1 MSGRIL
7 QLYNADPKGVV
18 TSRVCPLPDLRSAT
32 VRREVNGEYSLTTAL
47 PRGAYG
53 EDEIQLGRAIK
64 ATVNEAGKE
73 QYFIIKR
80 RARSLTG
87 DMNIY
92 AEHQSYL
99 YGGVVLNGGAANTDG
114 QVRVVFNAIRTYAH
128 PSITDV
134 ATWTYSRSTSLRA
147 NFPAR
152 PVPITVTEA
161 LKSFLVGAAGGELIF
176 DGFDVEYVDQ
186 MGADNGAFYRWG
198 VNLTDMGS
206 EDILDGYASGIYP
219 YWGSQG
225 DTSRPLTVLSGG
237 GVLPFSGTFPIQT
250 IVPVDLTGQFE
261 TQPTQAQL
269 LAAAQAYADQ
279 HTPDGVPISVSASRV
294 RVEGDTAVD
303 LGDTV
308 RVVNTPWGVDQKTRI
323 FALNFDALQGR
334 VIDVQFGSVNP
345 GFAGAVKNMI

>member
-32 VRREVNGEYSLTTAL
+32 VRREVNGEYSLTAAL

-80 RARSLTG
+80 RARSLNG
-87 DMNIY
+87 DMQIY
-92 AEHQSYL
+92 AEHQSY
-99 YGGVVLNGGAANTDG
+99 YFCGVIIKSGQANRNLNPA
-114 QVRVVFNAIRTYAH
+114 VVFTSLRSHAW
-128 PSITDV
+128 PSVSDLC
-134 ATWTYSRSTSLRA
+134 TWTYSRSSALRA
-147 NFPAR
+147 SFPER
-152 PVPITVTEA
+152 PAPISLMDA
-161 LKSFLVGAAGGELIF
+161 LKTFMVGAAGGELIF
-176 DGFDVEYVDQ
+176 DGFDVEYTEQ
-186 MGADNGAFYRWG
+186 MGVDNGAFYRYG
-198 VNLTDMGS
+198 VNLTDMES
-206 EDILDGYASGIYP
+206 EDILDGYASGIFP
-219 YWGSQG
+219 FWGRQG
-225 DTSRPLTVLSGG
+225 DASRPMTTLQE
-237 GVLPFSGTFPIQT
+237 GVFPYSGTFPLQ
-250 IVPVDLTGQFE
+250 VFMPVDLTDRFE
-261 TQPTQAQL
+261 TQPSQADL
-269 LAAAQAYADQ
+269 LAAAQEYAALNAP
-279 HTPDGVPISVSASRV
+279 TGVPISIRASRA

-345 GFAGAVKNMI
+345 GFAGAVKNIK